1 MILSLQ
7 KREQNIFFRCPRY
20 GLSFLEIKKGKG
32 GIRMGKKKQ
41 VIKVAAR
48 QEVIRKRYKAFL
60 DDLETYLH
68 RVKKRME
75 KKLQEAKEVED
86 ISLAG

>member
-1 MILSLQ
+1 MNMSR
-7 KREQNIFFRCPRY
+7 KRP
-20 GLSFLEIKKGKG
+20 
-32 GIRMGKKKQ
+32 

-68 RVKKRME
+68 GVKKRME
-75 KKLQEAKEVED
+75 KKLQKEKEMED

>member
-1 MILSLQ
+1 MSR
-7 KREQNIFFRCPRY
+7 KRP
-20 GLSFLEIKKGKG
+20 
-32 GIRMGKKKQ
+32 

-68 RVKKRME
+68 RMKKRME